1 MSLSALLC
9 LRSRYFLLFA
19 FCTKLYTPR
28 TTRAPAPYNKANLCC
43 GSCAKLRIAATTR
56 SKNGCIFVLPPI
68 GVFSYQSE
76 VHSRIWTARI
86 ITLRLAVEILM

>member
-1 MSLSALLC
+1 MSLSALLSAC
-9 LRSRYFLLFA
+9 ALATFYFLLFA
-19 FCTKLYTPR
+19 KLYTPR